1 MAMEASEAEVIDSAG
16 EEDITNGTEAQETL
30 ELLKQ
35 QGLSYSHFDE
45 GASSP
50 DVLVAKCY
58 AAVRNAGPA
67 DENCPYCHT
76 AI

>member
-35 QGLSYSHFDE
+35 RGYHTVILTRRIIS
-45 GASSP
+45 GCLGGK
-50 DVLVAKCY
+50 VLC
-58 AAVRNAGPA
+58 AVRNAGPA